1 MELLE
6 KQLQSWTPRPPSP
19 SIKESLFQNR
29 SEPMGIW
36 EALRQP
42 FFWRWVTPA
51 MAGCLAL
58 VAFINCNRYHM
69 VIPWE
74 DGASYYATVLI
85 DSPNGSNFSRQTY
98 ALNKLDVNLEMNVW
112 ATVQVKPTSLPLVPS
127 GVLPLAVTNHSN

>member
-1 MELLE
+1 V
-6 KQLQSWTPRPPSP
+6 
-19 SIKESLFQNR
+19 FQRR
-29 SEPMGIW
+29 SQPVGIF

-58 VAFINCNRYHM
+58 VAFINCNRYRM
-69 VIPWE
+69 VIPWG
-74 DGASYYATVLI
+74 DNASYYATVLI

-112 ATVQVKPTSLPLVPS
+112 ATATAQVKPTSLPLVPG
-127 GVLPLAVTNHSN
+127 GVLPLAVTNHPN